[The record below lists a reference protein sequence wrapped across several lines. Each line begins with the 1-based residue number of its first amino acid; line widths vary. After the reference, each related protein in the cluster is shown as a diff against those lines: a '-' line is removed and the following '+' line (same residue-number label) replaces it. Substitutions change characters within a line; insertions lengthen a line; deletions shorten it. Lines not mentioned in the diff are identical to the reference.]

1 MKNNRYVML
10 VCLLIGLAIGLV
22 PSQIIAWRMFRMEQV
37 RSERVFLL
45 MATGVGQS
53 RDDLAKWLGPPD
65 RILRTANELKQS
77 NPGGF
82 VPSRP
87 MAHEVW
93 LYFRNSFV
101 VYVFLSPD
109 AIIETSY
116 VVARKEWRCQARDD
130 KP

>member
-10 VCLLIGLAIGLV
+10 VCLFIGLAIGLV
-22 PSQIIAWRMFRMEQV
+22 PSQIIAWRMFRMEQL
-37 RSERVFLL
+37 RSEKVFLL

-65 RILRTANELKQS
+65 RILRTASELKQS

-87 MAHEVW
+87 MDHETW

-101 VYVFLSPD
+101 VYVYFSPQY
-109 AIIETSY
+109 IVETSY
-116 VVARKEWRCQARDD
+116 VLARKEWRCQARNDT
-130 KP
+130 P